1 MNISIDQ
8 IKEAIAAGYE
18 ACIIINGEYYTI
30 KDDESRKGETKQ

>member
-8 IKEAIAAGYE
+8 IKEAIAAGYK
-18 ACIIINGEYYTI
+18 ADIIINGEHYTI